1 MCQFHHCFSAN
12 YYLFRTHTYF
22 TGMFYVSQFQVPELV
37 FIIYKAI
44 FAVYTLVWLIINLVE
59 APGAEANNNQSP
71 FVFLTT
77 WSYILLNL
85 YLYVSLG
92 DALYMTYKHSR
103 DGDVHSVR
111 EVLGHRRR
119 HAGNK
124 VSLPKQ
130 STGAARSSQRE
141 R

>member
-1 MCQFHHCFSAN
+1 M
-12 YYLFRTHTYF
+12 
-22 TGMFYVSQFQVPELV
+22 V

-59 APGAEANNNQSP
+59 APGAEANNGQSP

-119 HAGNK
+119 HAANK
-124 VSLPKQ
+124 VE
-130 STGAARSSQRE
+130 SSKTEHCRIQDFPGNSKG
-141 R
+141 